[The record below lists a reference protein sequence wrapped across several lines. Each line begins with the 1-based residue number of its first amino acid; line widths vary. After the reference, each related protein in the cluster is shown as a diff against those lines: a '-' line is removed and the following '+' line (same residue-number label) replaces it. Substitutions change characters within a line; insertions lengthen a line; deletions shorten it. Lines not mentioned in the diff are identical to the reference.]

1 MLVASAGHPPLL
13 VWRKDRASCEI
24 VRPPSMMIGLDRG
37 PMFDTRIREER
48 VVLSPGDRV
57 LMYSDGLTETQRPDG
72 EMFDRERVMEQL
84 GAHPEKDSAGFIQ
97 NLLRAVSEFRGEEEQ
112 LDDITIVSVYC
123 RE

>member
-1 MLVASAGHPPLL
+1 
-13 VWRKDRASCEI
+13 
-24 VRPPSMMIGLDRG
+24 MMIGLDRG